1 MGLWQSLM
9 TTKRKRQQGLTL
21 LEVMVAL
28 AIFAVTGSAILKA
41 VGENLNVV
49 GQIES
54 ITMANWVA
62 NNQLVRVKLEQ
73 PWPIP
78 NNRRGSVE
86 MAQRTWYWAQTVS
99 KTNDDDLKQVTIRV
113 GLDPT
118 YNDTVTSV
126 TAYFARP
133 TDNG

>member
-1 MGLWQSLM
+1 M

-126 TAYFARP
+126 TAYFVRP

>member
-1 MGLWQSLM
+1 M